1 MGRTQYENLKTRL
14 ETISCVFSKLFPL
27 KTLYRVIFLFAIVS
41 PAHAIDLPDAGSIL
55 HEINPQR
62 LPILPEESAT
72 IAPEL
77 SSKEYPND
85 MTIIVDKYEFSGNTL
100 VDEQELLN
108 IAADFID
115 RPVGLNDL
123 HLLTDLI
130 AQYYR
135 DQGFFARVFLPRQ
148 AIDDGV
154 IKIKILESTYSGIVL
169 ETATDILRTDDKLIE
184 KIFSARQGLL
194 EPTSLPHLE
203 RALLLAQDWPGL
215 NVSASLKAG
224 EKSGETAMLVIV
236 ENSPLVDGKV
246 TLDNFGSKNTGAE
259 RFTGIVS
266 VNAPYGLGERFN
278 FEWLKSEG
286 TKYIRAEAS
295 MPIFYDGLRASIDAS
310 YLDYRVVNRL
320 FSNLGLEGYSDS
332 FGASLSYPLI
342 RSNTKNLFLT
352 SRLEHK
358 DYANGSKIT
367 ATDKY
372 SINNFSVGFHGN
384 YYDALGHGGVNSFW
398 LNLQAG
404 DVLKNKSEPSE
415 GGFNIWKYWLQ
426 RDQNLSAQFS
436 ARFSISGQRASRA
449 LDSAEQFSIGGASNL
464 QAYPV
469 NEGRGSDGDL
479 LKLQLIWYPS
489 LPCNCSLSSTLNYGR
504 VKALADNSDTNSHYY
519 KSLGVQANW
528 YGLKGWSVTASI
540 AKRIGDN
547 PLPTLLGTDQDGSL
561 KETRLW
567 FSVSKYF

>member
-1 MGRTQYENLKTRL
+1 MGTIQNGNLKTHL
-14 ETISCVFSKLFPL
+14 ETTSCVIFQLFPFKIL
-27 KTLYRVIFLFAIVS
+27 WRVIFLFAVMS
-41 PAHAIDLPDAGSIL
+41 PAYAVDLPDAGSIL
-55 HEINPQR
+55 HEINQQR
-62 LPILPEESAT
+62 LPILPEESVT

-85 MTIIVDKYEFSGNTL
+85 MTVIVEKYEFSGNTL
-100 VDEQELLN
+100 IDEQELLN
-108 IAADFID
+108 IATDFLN

-123 HLLTDLI
+123 HLLTGLI

-148 AIDDGV
+148 SIDDGV
-154 IKIKILESTYSGIVL
+154 ITIKILESTYSGIEL
-169 ETATDILRTDDKLIE
+169 ETTDILRTDPTVIE
-184 KIFSARQGLL
+184 KIFSARQGLV

-224 EKSGETAMLVIV
+224 ESPGETAMLVIA

-295 MPIFYDGLRASIDAS
+295 MPIFYNGLRVSIDAS

-320 FSNLGLEGYSDS
+320 FSSLGLDGYSDN

-358 DYANGSKIT
+358 DFANGSKFS
-367 ATDKY
+367 AADKY

-384 YYDALGHGGVNSFW
+384 YYDDLGHGGVSSFW

-404 DVLKNKSEPSE
+404 DVRKNKSESSE

-426 RDQNLSAQFS
+426 RDQNLSSEFS
-436 ARFSISGQRASRA
+436 ARFSLSGQRASRA
-449 LDSAEQFSIGGASNL
+449 LDSAEQFSIGGATNI

-479 LKLQLIWYPS
+479 LKLQLIWYPT
-489 LPCNCSLSSTLNYGR
+489 LPCNCNLSSMFNYGR
-504 VKALADNSDTNSHYY
+504 VKTLADNSDITSHYY
-519 KSLGVQANW
+519 KSIGVQANW
-528 YGLKGWSVTASI
+528 YGLKGWSVSTSI

-567 FSVSKYF
+567 FSISKYF